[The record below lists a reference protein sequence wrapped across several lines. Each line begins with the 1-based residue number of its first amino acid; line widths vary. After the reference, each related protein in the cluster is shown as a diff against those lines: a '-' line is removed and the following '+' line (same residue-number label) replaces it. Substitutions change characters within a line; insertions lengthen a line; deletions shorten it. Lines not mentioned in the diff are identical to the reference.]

1 MMPYCTS
8 YFKFLFEWFWGFPEQ
23 NKDFAIQNMGEW
35 GGIILWALLTVFL
48 VIIVFSMK
56 NIFKLC
62 CFFIFVFVN
71 IKRIFSFNNAQSSH
85 IWENSDNLR
94 LRMLIII
101 YDPCFLSL
109 FDPLLNFK
117 CECKS
122 LIFCFKW
129 KNKLKFIH
137 YVCSLHKNVGKRG
150 EIIFWIKKKK
160 D

>member
-1 MMPYCTS
+1 MI
-8 YFKFLFEWFWGFPEQ
+8 LGFPRAKQ
-23 NKDFAIQNMGEW
+23 GHCHTKHGGV

-71 IKRIFSFNNAQSSH
+71 IKRIFSFNNAQSLH

-101 YDPCFLSL
+101 YGPCFLSL
-109 FDPLLNFK
+109 FDPLLNLK

-150 EIIFWIKKKK
+150 EIIFWIKKK